1 MPDDPHH
8 ASQIIVLAFLPSIH
22 TIIKHRIYT
31 MKIILFLAIILISI
45 IAVFCNKTNWPELVG
60 RPGAEAEAIIHEDD
74 ASLLVQII
82 PENSMVTMDYRLDR
96 VRVFVNKEGTV
107 VRAPRVG

>member
-1 MPDDPHH
+1 MNLASVHH
-8 ASQIIVLAFLPSIH
+8 VV
-22 TIIKHRIYT
+22 HRVEHRTYT